1 MPGANTEPKSNEAG
15 NYTIAQLKEGPYSLQ
30 VAAPGF
36 KEYIAADIALKSVGE
51 VMVKLAD
58 RA

>member
-1 MPGANTEPKSNEAG
+1 MGSAITCWP
-15 NYTIAQLKEGPYSLQ
+15 
-30 VAAPGF
+30 
-36 KEYIAADIALKSVGE
+36 AADIALKSVGE